1 MTLSGQKT
9 SQCLPQNRRKVTFG
23 SGGPSPGE
31 FYNFPG
37 SRSQNEAK
45 SHTLYPSTSGTSVVG
60 LVYDGG
66 VMVAADSLGS
76 YGSLARFRDIKRVFK
91 VTDKAVLACGGD
103 IADYQFIREVIE
115 QKVRDDECGEY
126 TRVLDAG
133 ALHCWLTRVLY
144 NRRSRFD
151 PLWLECV
158 AAGYRDDK
166 PFLGYVDKIGTAFEA
181 KEVASGFGVHLAI
194 PMIREAREKKPTLT
208 REDAEKLLK
217 ECLTVLYYRD
227 CRAHYKYQLADITP
241 EGVTIHDNLNLK
253 PETNWTIA
261 HHIKGYE

>member
-1 MTLSGQKT
+1 MRVIMAGSAMASVYGA
-9 SQCLPQNRRKVTFG
+9 SPIW